1 MKCGIKN
8 CAGLYFPE
16 DANCCTNECGESE
29 ACINDDDGR
38 CGGDDDNDGI
48 GNNDGDDDND
58 MMVMAMQVPLGRNGT
73 CISMCA
79 THGGTAGGGECKFP
93 FEYKGETER
102 LARW

>member
-38 CGGDDDNDGI
+38 CGGDDDNDG
-48 GNNDGDDDND
+48 GGDAGATGKKRDVHLD
-58 MMVMAMQVPLGRNGT
+58 VRHPWRHGWRRRVQV
-73 CISMCA
+73 S
-79 THGGTAGGGECKFP
+79 F
-93 FEYKGETER
+93 
-102 LARW
+102 

>member
-38 CGGDDDNDGI
+38 CGGDDDNDDNADATDDGRC
-48 GNNDGDDDND
+48 DGDDDND
-58 MMVMAMQVPLGRNGT
+58 GNAGATGKKRDVHLDVRHPWRHGWRRRVQV
-73 CISMCA
+73 S
-79 THGGTAGGGECKFP
+79 F
-93 FEYKGETER
+93 
-102 LARW
+102 

>member
-38 CGGDDDNDGI
+38 CDGDDDNDG
-48 GNNDGDDDND
+48 NGDAGYYMDINFGC
-58 MMVMAMQVPLGRNGT
+58 LT
-73 CISMCA
+73 CQ
-79 THGGTAGGGECKFP
+79 
-93 FEYKGETER
+93 Y
-102 LARW
+102 